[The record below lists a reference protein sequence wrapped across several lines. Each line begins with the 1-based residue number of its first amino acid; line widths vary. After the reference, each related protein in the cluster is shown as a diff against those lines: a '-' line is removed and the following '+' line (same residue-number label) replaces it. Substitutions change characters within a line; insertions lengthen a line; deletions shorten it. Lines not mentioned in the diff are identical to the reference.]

1 MTLPM
6 VLAFALLAGAMVLFA
21 LELYPV
27 DFVALA
33 MLAAVL
39 VLGPVLG
46 VRPEE
51 AISGFSNPAAITVL
65 AMFILSGG
73 VERTG
78 TIQRLSRRVT
88 RLGSGG
94 EVGQLLTVALVAVPA
109 SMFLNNTA
117 VVAILMPMVIRM
129 ALVHGRSPSKLLL
142 PLSYLSQL
150 GGVVTLIGT
159 STNILS
165 SSLAESE
172 GLPPFGVFEFARPG
186 LAVLGTGLLYLLL
199 VGRRLIPDRRS
210 ATAGEKDDG
219 MAAYTA
225 DVVVLEGSAAV
236 GRSVRES
243 GLGKR
248 SGIRVLEVVRGGKK
262 FDASLPDLRLSAG
275 DLLVV
280 AGRAE
285 ELLGLRETEGLAL
298 EADRHIEA
306 LAGREDVRLVEAV
319 IGPNSDLIGTTLR
332 ASRFHQRFGSA
343 VVAIRK
349 HGRLLRERLGSVR
362 LGFGDTLL
370 LRVPE
375 IFLPAVR
382 REPGFVVAGEI
393 EHEPYRSRKAPVALA
408 ILSAVVLVAA
418 LGVPILVTSIAGGVL
433 MVLTGCLKM
442 DEVHDAI
449 RWDVI
454 LLLAGVIPLGLAL
467 ERTGGARFLADLVTR
482 HSSGAPPVVVL
493 GAFYLGTMI
502 LTELISNNA
511 AAVVMVPVGITAA
524 RTLHLDPRAFVLAI
538 MFAASTSF
546 STPIGYQTNT
556 LVYGPGG
563 YRFLDFL
570 RVGGPLNLLLAIATP
585 LFIMLLWGL

>member
-1 MTLPM
+1 MM
-6 VLAFALLAGAMVLFA
+6 LAFALLAGALVLFA
-21 LELYPV
+21 LEIYPV

-33 MLAAVL
+33 MLAVVL
-39 VLGPVLG
+39 VFGRVLG

-73 VERTG
+73 VERAG
-78 TIQRLSRRVT
+78 TIQRLSRRVA

-159 STNILS
+159 STNILA
-165 SSLAESE
+165 SSLAQGE
-172 GLPPFGVFEFARPG
+172 GLPPFGVFEFSRIG

-199 VGRRLIPDRRS
+199 VGRRLIPDRRG
-210 ATAGEKDDG
+210 APAGEKDDG
-219 MAAYTA
+219 TAAYTA
-225 DVVVLEGSAAV
+225 DVVVLEGSASV
-236 GRSVRES
+236 GRSVPDS

-248 SGIRVLEVVRGGKK
+248 SGIRVLDVVRGGEK
-262 FDASLPDLRLSAG
+262 FDASSTRLTLRPG
-275 DLLVV
+275 DVLVV
-280 AGRAE
+280 AGRAGD
-285 ELLGLRETEGLAL
+285 LLGLRETEGLAL
-298 EADRHIEA
+298 EADRHIET
-306 LAGREDVRLVEAV
+306 REGGEDNRLVEAV
-319 IGPNSDLIGTTLR
+319 IGPNSDLIGATLR
-332 ASRFHQRFGSA
+332 GSRFHQRFGSA
-343 VVAIRK
+343 VLAIRK

-375 IFLPAVR
+375 RSLAAVR

-393 EHEPYRSRKAPVALA
+393 EHEPYRTEKAPVALA
-408 ILSAVVLVAA
+408 IVAAVVVIAA

-433 MVLTGCLKM
+433 MVLTGCLRM
-442 DEVHDAI
+442 DEVHNAI

-493 GAFYLGTMI
+493 GAIYVATMI
-502 LTELISNNA
+502 LTEIISNNA
-511 AAVVMVPVGITAA
+511 AAVVMVPIGIAVA
-524 RTLHLDPRAFVLAI
+524 RTLQLDPRAFVLAI

-546 STPIGYQTNT
+546 STPVGYQTNT

-570 RVGGPLNLLLAIATP
+570 RVGGPLNLLLAVVTP
-585 LFIMLLWGL
+585 LFIALFWGL